1 MPIEDRPMH
10 HPEPMLLRRW
20 TFYILA
26 SLLLT
31 GCDPLVSL
39 QGSFW
44 PPWIIVMVI
53 ALPLT
58 AMAQALFKWLGLS
71 ETLQPTLVV
80 YPALWA
86 LITFL
91 AWLVAFQW

>member
-1 MPIEDRPMH
+1 
-10 HPEPMLLRRW
+10 
-20 TFYILA
+20 
-26 SLLLT
+26 
-31 GCDPLVSL
+31 
-39 QGSFW
+39 
-44 PPWIIVMVI
+44 MVI

-58 AMAQALFKWLGLS
+58 AMAQAFFKWLGLS